1 MPREVPSRDSE
12 SQSSLL
18 APLHH
23 RDFRIFWTG
32 LFISGIGS
40 QFTTVA
46 MAWQIYELTDSPFQ
60 IGLIGLAR
68 AVPQIVLLLLGGL
81 LADAINRRRL
91 MLFTQAGLCIV
102 STLLAWL
109 SIHRMASPP
118 TLYVAA
124 ALLAVFNSLEAPAR
138 QAILPNLVPR
148 DQLSRALALHS
159 SQRYIAVIAGPSLA
173 GLFLAFSGPA
183 ACYAI
188 DALSWLAMLVSL
200 LLLRT
205 RLQEGRGWEAVSLH
219 SLREGFRFVSLH
231 SIIFPLMILDFGA
244 TFFGSA
250 KALFPVYAR
259 DILSVGPQG
268 LGVLYAASAAGALV
282 VAVVMSLFGEV
293 KRAGIW
299 IFIGVGVYGVCT
311 CLFAVS
317 ELFWFSVLLLVG
329 AGAGDMISS
338 ILRGTINQL
347 STPDALRG
355 RMASIN
361 SIFTSS
367 GPQLG
372 QFESGVV
379 AAWLGTELSAL
390 TGGLATLIILSGVTV
405 WFPGIRRFQI
415 REVAPAR
422 ERTAVSTI
430 KEPAPGSNPADS

>member
-1 MPREVPSRDSE
+1 MPQEEQSRSLAG
-12 SQSSLL
+12 QSSLL

-23 RDFRIFWTG
+23 RDFRVFWTG
-32 LFISGIGS
+32 LFVSGMGS

-46 MAWQIYELTDSPFQ
+46 MAWQIYELTNSPFQ

-68 AVPQIVLLLLGGL
+68 AAPQIVLLLLGGL

-91 MLFTQAGLCIV
+91 MFCTQAGLCTV
-102 STLLAWL
+102 STLLALL
-109 SIHRMASPP
+109 SFHNIAAPL

-124 ALLAVFNSLEAPAR
+124 AFLAVFNSLEAPAR
-138 QAILPNLVPR
+138 QAIVPNLVPR
-148 DQLSRALALHS
+148 EQLSRALALHS
-159 SQRYIAVIAGPSLA
+159 SQRYVAVIVGPSLA
-173 GLFLAFSGPA
+173 GLVLAFSGPA

-231 SIIFPLMILDFGA
+231 AIIFPLMILDFGA

-268 LGVLYAASAAGALV
+268 LGMLYAASAAGALA
-282 VAVVMSLFGEV
+282 VAVIMSLFGEV
-293 KRAGIW
+293 RRAGIW
-299 IFIGVGVYGVCT
+299 ILIGVGVYGVCT
-311 CLFAVS
+311 CLFAGS
-317 ELFWFSVLLLVG
+317 DLFWLSVVLLAG

-390 TGGLATLIILSGVTV
+390 TGGLATLILLAAVTT

-415 REVAPAR
+415 REVASAQAQ
-422 ERTAVSTI
+422 TAM
-430 KEPAPGSNPADS
+430 SN

>member
-1 MPREVPSRDSE
+1 MPREASSRDSE

-23 RDFRIFWTG
+23 RDFRVFWAG
-32 LFISGIGS
+32 LFVSGMGS

-46 MAWQIYELTDSPFQ
+46 MAWQIYELTNSPFQ

-91 MLFTQAGLCIV
+91 MLCTQAGLCTV
-102 STLLAWL
+102 STLLALL
-109 SIHRMASPP
+109 SFHSMASSP

-124 ALLAVFNSLEAPAR
+124 AFLAVFNSLEAPAR
-138 QAILPNLVPR
+138 QAIVPSLVPR
-148 DQLSRALALHS
+148 EQLSKALALHS

-173 GLFLAFSGPA
+173 GLLLAFSGPA

-188 DALSWLAMLVSL
+188 DALSWLVMLISL

-205 RLQEGRGWEAVSLH
+205 RLQEGKGWEAVSLH

-231 SIIFPLMILDFGA
+231 AIIFPLMILDFGA

-268 LGVLYAASAAGALV
+268 LGILYAASAAGALV

-293 KRAGIW
+293 RRAGIW
-299 IFIGVGVYGVCT
+299 ILIGVGVYGVCT

-317 ELFWFSVLLLVG
+317 QLFWFSVLLLVG

-338 ILRGTINQL
+338 ILRGTTNQL

-355 RMASIN
+355 RMVSIN

-390 TGGLATLIILSGVTV
+390 TGGLATLIILAGVVV

-415 REVAPAR
+415 REL
-422 ERTAVSTI
+422 
-430 KEPAPGSNPADS
+430 APGQARTERSNHASHGLEH

>member
-1 MPREVPSRDSE
+1 MPREAQSRDSE
-12 SQSSLL
+12 SQASFL
-18 APLHH
+18 APLHQ
-23 RDFRIFWTG
+23 RDFRVFWFG
-32 LFISGIGS
+32 LFVSGMGS

-46 MAWQIYELTDSPFQ
+46 MAWQIYELTNSPLQ

-68 AVPQIVLLLLGGL
+68 AVPQIALLMLGGL

-91 MLFTQAGLCIV
+91 MLCTQVGLCTV
-102 STLLAWL
+102 STLLALL
-109 SIHRMASPP
+109 SFHSMASPP

-124 ALLAVFNSLEAPAR
+124 AFLAVFNSLEAPAR
-138 QAILPNLVPR
+138 QAIVPNLVPR
-148 DQLSRALALHS
+148 EQLSKALALHS
-159 SQRYIAVIAGPSLA
+159 SQRYVAVIAGPSLA
-173 GLFLAFSGPA
+173 GLVLAFSGPA

-205 RLQEGRGWEAVSLH
+205 RLQSGRGWEAVSLH

-231 SIIFPLMILDFGA
+231 AIIFPLMILDFGA

-268 LGVLYAASAAGALV
+268 LGLLYAASAAGALL
-282 VAVVMSLFGEV
+282 VAVIMSLFGEGR
-293 KRAGIW
+293 RAGIW
-299 IFIGVGVYGVCT
+299 ILIGVGVYGVCT

-317 ELFWFSVLLLVG
+317 QLFWLSVLLLAG

-347 STPDALRG
+347 STPDSLRG

-390 TGGLATLIILSGVTV
+390 TGGLATLIILAGVTV

-415 REVAPAR
+415 REVSPGQA
-422 ERTAVSTI
+422 RTAMSP
-430 KEPAPGSNPADS
+430 PAGNGFEQC

>member
-1 MPREVPSRDSE
+1 MPREASSRDSE

-23 RDFRIFWTG
+23 RDFRVFWAG
-32 LFISGIGS
+32 LFVSGMGS

-46 MAWQIYELTDSPFQ
+46 MAWQIYELTNSPFQ

-91 MLFTQAGLCIV
+91 MLCTQAGLCIV
-102 STLLAWL
+102 STLLALL
-109 SIHRMASPP
+109 SFHSMASSP

-124 ALLAVFNSLEAPAR
+124 AFLAVFNSLEAPAR
-138 QAILPNLVPR
+138 QAIVPNLVPR
-148 DQLSRALALHS
+148 EQLSRALALHS
-159 SQRYIAVIAGPSLA
+159 SQRYVAVIAGPSLA
-173 GLFLAFSGPA
+173 GLLLAFSGPA

-268 LGVLYAASAAGALV
+268 LGILYAASAAGALV

-293 KRAGIW
+293 RRAGIW
-299 IFIGVGVYGVCT
+299 ILIGVGVYGLCT

-317 ELFWFSVLLLVG
+317 QLFWFSVLLLVG

-338 ILRGTINQL
+338 ILRGTTNQL

-355 RMASIN
+355 RMVSIN

-390 TGGLATLIILSGVTV
+390 TGGLATLIILAGTAV

-415 REVAPAR
+415 RDVPPAQAR
-422 ERTAVSTI
+422 TERSS
-430 KEPAPGSNPADS
+430 PASHELEH

>member
-1 MPREVPSRDSE
+1 MPNEAKPADPHNPST
-12 SQSSLL
+12 LV
-18 APLHH
+18 APLRQ

-32 LFISGIGS
+32 LFVSGMGS

-68 AVPQIVLLLLGGL
+68 AVPQMVLLLIGGL
-81 LADAINRRRL
+81 LADAMNRRKL
-91 MLFTQAGLCIV
+91 MYCTQAGLCTV
-102 STLLAWL
+102 STLLALL
-109 SIHRMASPP
+109 SFHRVASPL
-118 TLYVAA
+118 TLYIAA
-124 ALLAVFNSLEAPAR
+124 AFLAVFNSLEAPAR
-138 QAILPNLVPR
+138 QAIVPSLVPR
-148 DQLSRALALHS
+148 EQLPKALALHS
-159 SQRYIAVIAGPSLA
+159 SQRYVAVIAGPSLA
-173 GLFLAFSGPA
+173 GLVLAFLGPA

-200 LLLRT
+200 LFLRT

-282 VAVVMSLFGEV
+282 VAVILSLFGEV
-293 KRAGIW
+293 RRAGTW
-299 IFIGVGVYGVCT
+299 ILVGVGVYGVCT
-311 CLFAVS
+311 CLFAGS
-317 ELFWFSVLLLVG
+317 RLFWLSVLLLAG

-347 STPDALRG
+347 NTPDALRG

-390 TGGLATLIILSGVTV
+390 TGGLATLIILAGVALG
-405 WFPGIRRFQI
+405 FPGIRRFQI
-415 REVAPAR
+415 REVAPAQA
-422 ERTAVSTI
+422 RTAR
-430 KEPAPGSNPADS
+430 SNRAGDGLEHR